1 MALALV
7 QTSAAVGASG
17 ATLTANITFGS
28 AVAAGS
34 TLVVL
39 ISQTVAGVRDYTVT
53 DNIHGASGWAAAEAS
68 ASDIRTAIWYR
79 ANHNGGTVT
88 VSVTHG
94 LATVGFRAMAMEWS
108 GYGATVTVDDSDS
121 LDEGVS
127 ATSHTCSSLGVTS
140 TNECVA
146 FCACGLNATATE
158 CNPGSGYSEVPTAEV
173 HNRTLFQ
180 YQRFASGCT
189 NETGAWSTTGIARMG
204 RSSIALL
211 SGPAGGGGGAATH
224 NSLLLLGIG

>member
-7 QTSAAVGASG
+7 QSSSAVGASG

-28 AVAAGS
+28 AVVAGS

-39 ISQTVAGVRDYTVT
+39 ISQTVSGARDYTVT
-53 DNIHGASGWAAAEAS
+53 DNIHGSSGWTAAEAS
-68 ASDIRTAIWYR
+68 AADIRTAIWYR
-79 ANHNGGTVT
+79 ANHSGGTVT

-94 LATVGFRAMAMEWS
+94 LATVGFRAVAMEWS

-121 LDEGVS
+121 LIEGGS
-127 ATSHTCSSLGVTS
+127 GTSHTCSALGVTS

-146 FCACGLNATATE
+146 FCAGGLNATATE
-158 CNPGSGYSEVPTAEV
+158 CNPGASYSEVPTAEA

-180 YQRFASGCT
+180 YQHFSSGCS
-189 NETGAWSTTGIARMG
+189 NELGAWSTTGIARIG
-204 RSSIALL
+204 SSSIALL
-211 SGPAGGGGGAATH
+211 SGPTGTGGSTAYRG
-224 NSLLLLGIG
+224 LMMMGIGK